1 MSLWRRIYEERR
13 AIILPLVIVLVV
25 NAAVLGLVVWPLQNS
40 VAAAEVQSAEA
51 TAALADARRLEKQAR
66 EAQSSKERATQELQK
81 FYGEVLP
88 KNLHTAENT
97 TGLWLT
103 QAAKDAGL
111 VFKGSHFEY
120 TEVRDSRLS
129 RAYTKVT
136 LQGRYPNIR
145 KFLYAVETAQEF
157 IVVERVELAQ
167 QGDQPSANGLLEVQL
182 LVATYFLTPQS

>member
-1 MSLWRRIYEERR
+1 MSLWRRIYVERR
-13 AIILPLVIVLVV
+13 RVILPLAIAIVV
-25 NAAVLGLVVWPLQNS
+25 NVAVLGLAVLPLQGGVTS
-40 VAAAEVQSAEA
+40 SEIQASEAAAS
-51 TAALADARRLEKQAR
+51 LADARRVEHQAR
-66 EAQSSKERATQELQK
+66 DAQASKQRATEELQK
-81 FYGEVLP
+81 FYTEVLP
-88 KNLHTAENT
+88 KDLHTAENT

-120 TEVRDSRLS
+120 AEVRDSRLS

-157 IVVERVELAQ
+157 IIVERVELAQ
-167 QGDQPSANGLLEVQL
+167 QGDQPSANGLLEVLL
-182 LVATYFLTPQS
+182 LVSTYFVTPHS